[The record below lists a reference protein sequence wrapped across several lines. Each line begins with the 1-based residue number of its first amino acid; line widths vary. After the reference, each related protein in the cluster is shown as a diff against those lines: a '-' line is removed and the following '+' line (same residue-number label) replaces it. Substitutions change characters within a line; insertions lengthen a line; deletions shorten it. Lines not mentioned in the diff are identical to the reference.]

1 MGTPGALAATAFRVE
16 TQALDADDRVI
27 YNDVTGALI
36 YDANGSAQGGA
47 TQFATLTTKPT
58 ITAADFIVV

>member
-1 MGTPGALAATAFRVE
+1 MGTPGALAATAFRVG

-36 YDANGSAQGGA
+36 YDANGGA